1 MPRSG
6 VLPPIQV
13 ETPGGLRDMAE
24 RARRFAGLLP
34 CEDDGRRRLLD
45 FAVEL
50 ETRAGSLETT
60 EIKAPET

>member
-1 MPRSG
+1 
-6 VLPPIQV
+6 
-13 ETPGGLRDMAE
+13 MAE